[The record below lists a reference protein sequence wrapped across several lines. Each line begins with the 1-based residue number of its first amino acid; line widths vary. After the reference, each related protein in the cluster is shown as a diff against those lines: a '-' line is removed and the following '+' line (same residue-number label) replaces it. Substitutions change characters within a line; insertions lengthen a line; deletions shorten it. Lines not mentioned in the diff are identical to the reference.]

1 MRIVSEGQ
9 GAIQGNKGLPQTS
22 RGGQVGDLHF
32 NSSLENHSEPILD
45 AEIIKDTPDLVTV
58 ASGTQSCQLE
68 VNQENDKVL
77 PDKVLEEPNTKEPS
91 TQTST
96 EKPLNTLVE
105 ILCGVKMQVI
115 LSDNG
120 TVAADQLTPV
130 LIKDQ
135 KSEEPIEKVSEIS
148 GTLAAS
154 VLFHVSP
161 EHIPDPPEQPQTS
174 CIKLRFIKD
183 HKRDR
188 PPRKPPDTLSSWKDR
203 LFLNMTRIECTG
215 RRFCCSI
222 TL

>member
-1 MRIVSEGQ
+1 M
-9 GAIQGNKGLPQTS
+9 
-22 RGGQVGDLHF
+22 HF

-45 AEIIKDTPDLVTV
+45 AEIIKDIPDLVT
-58 ASGTQSCQLE
+58 ASPETQSCHLE
-68 VNQENDKVL
+68 VNQENG
-77 PDKVLEEPNTKEPS
+77 KVLEEPNTKEPS

-96 EKPLNTLVE
+96 EELLNTQVE
-105 ILCGVKMQVI
+105 IPCGVKMQVI

-135 KSEEPIEKVSEIS
+135 KSEELNEKLLEIS

-161 EHIPDPPEQPQTS
+161 KQIPDPPEQPRAS
-174 CIKLRFIKD
+174 CDKPRFIKD

-203 LFLNMTRIECTG
+203 VFLNRTRIECTG

>member
-45 AEIIKDTPDLVTV
+45 AEIIKDIADLGT
-58 ASGTQSCQLE
+58 ASSETYLE
-68 VNQENDKVL
+68 VNQEH
-77 PDKVLEEPNTKEPS
+77 KVLEEPNTKEPS

-105 ILCGVKMQVI
+105 IPCGVKMQVI

-161 EHIPDPPEQPQTS
+161 EHIPDPPEQPQTP

-188 PPRKPPDTLSSWKDR
+188 PPRKPPDTLSNWKDR
-203 LFLNMTRIECTG
+203 LIMNRTRIECTG

>member
-1 MRIVSEGQ
+1 MLV
-9 GAIQGNKGLPQTS
+9 
-22 RGGQVGDLHF
+22 
-32 NSSLENHSEPILD
+32 NHSEPIWD
-45 AEIIKDTPDLVTV
+45 AEIIKDTPDLVT
-58 ASGTQSCQLE
+58 ASSETQSYHLE
-68 VNQENDKVL
+68 VNQEN
-77 PDKVLEEPNTKEPS
+77 DKVLEEPNTKEPS
-91 TQTST
+91 TQIST

-105 ILCGVKMQVI
+105 IPCGVKMQVI

-120 TVAADQLTPV
+120 TVEADQLTQV

-161 EHIPDPPEQPQTS
+161 EHIPDPPEQPQTP

-203 LFLNMTRIECTG
+203 LFLNRTRIECTG

>member
-1 MRIVSEGQ
+1 M
-9 GAIQGNKGLPQTS
+9 
-22 RGGQVGDLHF
+22 
-32 NSSLENHSEPILD
+32 D
-45 AEIIKDTPDLVTV
+45 AEIIKDIPE
-58 ASGTQSCQLE
+58 TQSCHLE
-68 VNQENDKVL
+68 VNQENG
-77 PDKVLEEPNTKEPS
+77 KVLEEPNTEKPS
-91 TQTST
+91 TQTSKG
-96 EKPLNTLVE
+96 EPSNTLVE
-105 ILCGVKMQVI
+105 IPCEVKMQVI

-161 EHIPDPPEQPQTS
+161 EHIPDPPEQPQTP

-188 PPRKPPDTLSSWKDR
+188 PPRKPPDTWSSWKDR
-203 LFLNMTRIECTG
+203 LFLNRTRIECTG

>member
-1 MRIVSEGQ
+1 M
-9 GAIQGNKGLPQTS
+9 
-22 RGGQVGDLHF
+22 
-32 NSSLENHSEPILD
+32 D
-45 AEIIKDTPDLVTV
+45 AEIIKDIPDLVTV
-58 ASGTQSCQLE
+58 ASETQSCQLE

-91 TQTST
+91 SQTST
-96 EKPLNTLVE
+96 EEPLNTLVE
-105 ILCGVKMQVI
+105 IPCGVKMQVI

-148 GTLAAS
+148 GTLASS

-161 EHIPDPPEQPQTS
+161 EHIPDPPEQPQTP

-188 PPRKPPDTLSSWKDR
+188 PPRKPPDTLSSWKNQQFVNR
-203 LFLNMTRIECTG
+203 TRIECTG
-215 RRFCCSI
+215 RRFHYPLMMTWMQGSHLLLRPVKSLLLVI
-222 TL
+222 RVIF

>member
-1 MRIVSEGQ
+1 M
-9 GAIQGNKGLPQTS
+9 
-22 RGGQVGDLHF
+22 HF

-45 AEIIKDTPDLVTV
+45 AEIIKDIPDLVT
-58 ASGTQSCQLE
+58 ASPETQSCHLE
-68 VNQENDKVL
+68 VNQENG
-77 PDKVLEEPNTKEPS
+77 KVLEEPNTKEPS

-96 EKPLNTLVE
+96 EEPLNTLVE
-105 ILCGVKMQVI
+105 IPCGVKMQVI

-130 LIKDQ
+130 LIKDK

-161 EHIPDPPEQPQTS
+161 EHIPDPPEQPQTP

-183 HKRDR
+183 HKRDG

-203 LFLNMTRIECTG
+203 VFLNRTRIECTG
-215 RRFCCSI
+215 QRFCCSI